1 MKLSDIISKD
11 VPVLDKDRP
20 LLDALD
26 VLNEQEYESI
36 CIDEGGKMVGSIS
49 YRDILFRIG
58 AQRLRAVAPE
68 SLYISGFMKDFNAS
82 ASNDTSIRKAAKM
95 MLEQNASCLPM
106 FFGETFLGIVMKR
119 SMLRFVLE
127 KDMPISGLI
136 KRKFPT
142 LRSHDRVIQA
152 RKLILDAS
160 VPIIPILNED
170 GRLLGAMGEAEALNS
185 LIDFHKYVPEKH
197 QKARIRQL
205 SIGAT
210 MKAGYPTTDLDSSLG
225 AVAQTML
232 KEKIPAL
239 VVTESSKVVG
249 IISSDQILEYIVG
262 SFPEEQ

>member
-1 MKLSDIISKD
+1 MKLTDIISKD

-20 LLDALD
+20 LLDALA
-26 VLNEQEYESI
+26 VLNEQDYESI
-36 CIDEGGKMVGSIS
+36 CIDEGGKLVGSIS

-68 SLYISGFMKDFNAS
+68 SLYISGFMRDFNAS
-82 ASNDTSIRKAAKM
+82 TSNDTSMRRAAKL
-95 MLEQNASCLPM
+95 MLETNVNCLPM

-119 SMLRFVLE
+119 SMLRLVLE
-127 KDMPISGLI
+127 KDVPISSLM
-136 KRKFPT
+136 KHKYPT

-152 RKLILDAS
+152 RKLILDAG

-170 GRLLGAMGEAEALNS
+170 GRLLGAMGEAEVLNS

-210 MKAGYPTTDLDSSLG
+210 MKAGYPTADIDCSLG
-225 AVAQTML
+225 TLAQKML
-232 KEKIPAL
+232 KEKLPAL
-239 VVTESSKVVG
+239 IVTESSKVVG
-249 IISSDQILEYIVG
+249 IMSSDQVLEYIIG

>member
-1 MKLSDIISKD
+1 MKMTDIISKD
-11 VPVLDKDRP
+11 VPILDKNRP

-26 VLNEQEYESI
+26 ALNKHNYESI
-36 CIDEGGKMVGSIS
+36 CIDDGGKMVGSIS

-68 SLYISGFMKDFNAS
+68 SLYISGFMRDFSAS
-82 ASNDTSIRKAAKM
+82 TSNDTSIRRTAKM
-95 MLEQNASCLPM
+95 MLETNANCLPM

-119 SMLRFVLE
+119 SMLRLVTE
-127 KDMPISGLI
+127 KDVPISGLM
-136 KRKFPT
+136 KRNFPT
-142 LRSHDRVIQA
+142 LRSNDRVIQA
-152 RKLILDAS
+152 RKLILDTG

-170 GRLLGAMGEAEALNS
+170 GRLLGIMGESEVLNS

-210 MKAGYPTTDLDSSLG
+210 MNAGYPTVDIECNLGDL
-225 AVAQTML
+225 AHKML
-232 KEKIPAL
+232 KENLPAL
-239 VVTESSKVVG
+239 VVTESSKVIGV
-249 IISSDQILEYIVG
+249 ISADQVLEYIVG